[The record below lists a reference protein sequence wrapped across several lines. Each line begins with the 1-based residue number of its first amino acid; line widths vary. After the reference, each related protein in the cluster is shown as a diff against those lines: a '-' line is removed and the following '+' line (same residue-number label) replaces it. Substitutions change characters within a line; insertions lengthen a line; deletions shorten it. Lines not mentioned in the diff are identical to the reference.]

1 MKMKNKLGTRQLPT
15 AELLLDGVSARLVG
29 EAGRGVAAISTMLS
43 ITRLHNTASAVGFS
57 RKMLSLARDY
67 ATRRAAFGTSISRHP
82 LHLQTL
88 ARMEVEVRGC
98 CALFLDLAHKLGCEE
113 LGNISDED
121 LLLLR
126 LLGPVAKMY
135 TAKSA
140 VAVTSEGLECF
151 GGQGYIEDTGLP
163 SLLRDAQV
171 LPIWE
176 GTSSINSL
184 DTVRAIHKTG
194 GAALAAMLAR
204 VERAAAGAA
213 TGPLA
218 DTGAEVA
225 RAGRQ
230 LVAAVRTHQDQLQH
244 VARDLTTSLAHVY
257 IAALLLEHA
266 VATRDPSDV
275 LTCAR
280 WVSSRQLLTLAPGE
294 QYSRAAQAQEEDLV
308 YQNYSQEN
316 TWKSTFVR

>member
-1 MKMKNKLGTRQLPT
+1 
-15 AELLLDGVSARLVG
+15 
-29 EAGRGVAAISTMLS
+29 
-43 ITRLHNTASAVGFS
+43 
-57 RKMLSLARDY
+57 
-67 ATRRAAFGTSISRHP
+67 
-82 LHLQTL
+82 
-88 ARMEVEVRGC
+88 
-98 CALFLDLAHKLGCEE
+98 
-113 LGNISDED
+113 
-121 LLLLR
+121 
-126 LLGPVAKMY
+126 MY

-225 RAGRQ
+225 RAANK

>member
-67 ATRRAAFGTSISRHP
+67 ATRRAAFGTSISSHP

-113 LGNISDED
+113 LGAISDED

-151 GGQGYIEDTGLP
+151 GGQGYIEDTGIP
-163 SLLRDAQV
+163 TLLRDAQV
-171 LPIWE
+171 
-176 GTSSINSL
+176 TSISDIASASQDCITQDFVHFL
-184 DTVRAIHKTG
+184 
-194 GAALAAMLAR
+194 
-204 VERAAAGAA
+204 
-213 TGPLA
+213 
-218 DTGAEVA
+218 
-225 RAGRQ
+225 
-230 LVAAVRTHQDQLQH
+230 LV
-244 VARDLTTSLAHVY
+244 
-257 IAALLLEHA
+257 
-266 VATRDPSDV
+266 
-275 LTCAR
+275 
-280 WVSSRQLLTLAPGE
+280 
-294 QYSRAAQAQEEDLV
+294 
-308 YQNYSQEN
+308 N
-316 TWKSTFVR
+316 